1 MSQPSRT
8 DLLQMSEAELD
19 DVFVRAPLLDL
30 PRGVFDGATLRRL
43 ATPGASHPI
52 YRSLEWLGFEA
63 MRWGITF
70 DPLDGPRW
78 FFQNPLLRAGRFEP
92 RAGRSRWRATDA
104 FQMHYHPSRLPRVLS
119 DSLYDEVKPL
129 SDDLC
134 LGIGGVNLEVGDGDH
149 FYFVLARR

>member
-1 MSQPSRT
+1 MSQPTRT

-19 DVFVRAPLLDL
+19 DVFVRTPLLEL
-30 PRGVFDGATLRRL
+30 PRGVFDGTTIRRL

-63 MRWGITF
+63 MRWGIDF
-70 DPLDGPRW
+70 DGPRW

-92 RAGRSRWRATDA
+92 RAGRSRWRPTEA

-119 DSLYDEVKPL
+119 GSLYDEVKRL
-129 SDDLC
+129 SVDLC
-134 LGIGGVNLEVGDGDH
+134 IGVGCVNIQDGDGDH